1 MKNERANEFLIRNCV
16 GFDEL
21 NACVDLQI
29 ETWGYDATDV
39 IPLKA
44 YVVEQ
49 RIGGQVMGAF
59 DLTLPGA
66 LPEGGAE
73 SMVGFV
79 SSWPGVKAP
88 GALVGRELT
97 SEPRAYL
104 HSHML
109 AVRESYRNRG
119 LGAQLKIAQRAEALT
134 RGIRHMEW
142 TFDPT
147 EIKNAFL
154 NLRKLGVRCRRYAV
168 NFYGVITSKLQ
179 AGLPTDRLFAEW
191 SLDAPEVRARL
202 EAPEAG
208 LVFNGIE
215 IVERIEVE
223 AEIYEWKKNN
233 PDRALEVLLRNRMRF
248 EEAFARG
255 LTVVGFERDVKG
267 NGIYQLGD
275 EG

>member
-1 MKNERANEFLIRNCV
+1 MKNQSNPGILVRNCV

-21 NACVDLQI
+21 SACVDLQI

-44 YVVEQ
+44 FVVEQ
-49 RIGGQVMGAF
+49 KIGGQVMGAF

-66 LPEGGAE
+66 GPEGGPQ

-79 SSWPGVKAP
+79 CSWPGVKTP
-88 GALVGRELT
+88 GMMLGREKA
-97 SEPRAYL
+97 SEPRVYL

-109 AVRESYRNRG
+109 AVKESYRNRG
-119 LGAQLKIAQRAEALT
+119 LGARLKIAQRAEALE

-142 TFDPT
+142 TFDPL

-154 NLRKLGVRCRRYAV
+154 NLSKLGARCRRYTE
-168 NFYGVITSKLQ
+168 NFYGFTTSKLQ

-191 SLDAPEVRARL
+191 KLDAPDVQARIDDPK
-202 EAPEAG
+202 ADHFPAG
-208 LVFNGIE
+208 LE
-215 IVERIEVE
+215 IIERIVVP
-223 AEIYEWKKNN
+223 AEIYEWKQNS
-233 PDRALEVLLRNRMRF
+233 PERALEVLLANRVRF
-248 EEAFARG
+248 ESAFAKG
-255 LTVVGFERDVKG
+255 LSVVGFERDAKG
-267 NGIYQLGD
+267 NGVYQLSD

>member
-1 MKNERANEFLIRNCV
+1 MTKENGKGIRVRNCV

-21 NACVDLQI
+21 SACVDLQI

-44 YVVEQ
+44 FVVEQ
-49 RIGGQVMGAF
+49 KIGGQVMGAF
-59 DLTLPGA
+59 DLALPCAG
-66 LPEGGAE
+66 PEGGPK

-79 SSWPGVKAP
+79 CSWPGMKTP
-88 GALVGRELT
+88 GMMLGREKV
-97 SEPRAYL
+97 SEPRVYL

-109 AVRESYRNRG
+109 AVKESYRNRG
-119 LGAQLKIAQRAEALT
+119 LGAQLKIAQRDEALA

-142 TFDPT
+142 TFDPL

-154 NLRKLGVRCRRYAV
+154 NLHKLGARCRRYTE
-168 NFYGVITSKLQ
+168 NFYGFTTSKLQ

-191 SLDAPEVRARL
+191 ALDAPEVQAR
-202 EAPEAG
+202 
-208 LVFNGIE
+208 IE
-215 IVERIEVE
+215 DPKAETLPRRIDIAERIVVP
-223 AEIYEWKKNN
+223 AEIYEWKQNSHE
-233 PDRALEVLLRNRMRF
+233 RALEVLLENRVRF
-248 EEAFARG
+248 KESFAKG
-255 LTVVGFERDVKG
+255 LSVVGFERDAKG